1 MSVRSVF
8 YYFHW
13 HEVQLMILIC
23 VVDDDA
29 SVRNGLTNL
38 LKSLG
43 YATVSFASGEAFLAS
58 AASDDAQCVLLDL
71 VMQGMQGLE
80 VLQQLKSSG
89 KTVGVCC
96 MSANDDSETVRRTLA
111 AGAVDFL
118 CKPFSEEALQ
128 SSIKRVLERR

>member
-1 MSVRSVF
+1 
-8 YYFHW
+8 
-13 HEVQLMILIC
+13 MILIC

-43 YATVSFASGEAFLAS
+43 YATVSFTSGEAFLAS
-58 AASDDAQCVLLDL
+58 AASDQAHCVLLDL
-71 VMQGMQGLE
+71 AMQGMHGLE
-80 VLQQLKSSG
+80 VLQQLKRTG

-96 MSANDDSETVRRTLA
+96 MSANDDSDMVRRTLA

-128 SSIKRVLERR
+128 SAIKRVLERR